1 MRALIFDL
9 DRTLV
14 DTVST
19 HVIGWERA
27 SNELG
32 LTIEAWPIHRQT
44 GACHGLSTR
53 TLARESGR
61 LLTPAE
67 AESPACRQG
76 ELFENFL
83 PNAAAR
89 KAQRQNK

>member
-27 SNELG
+27 FNELG
-32 LTIEAWPIHRQT
+32 LTIRSLANSSPNRRVSRFIY
-44 GACHGLSTR
+44 ADTR
-53 TLARESGR
+53 AGIGTAAHTSGSGVARVPSG
-61 LLTPAE
+61 
-67 AESPACRQG
+67 
-76 ELFENFL
+76 
-83 PNAAAR
+83 
-89 KAQRQNK
+89 

>member
-9 DRTLV
+9 DRTLG

-32 LTIEAWPIHRQT
+32 SRSKVGQFITEPARVT
-44 GACHGLSTR
+44 VLSTR

-61 LLTPAE
+61 LLAPPE
-67 AESPACRQG
+67 AESSACRQG
-76 ELFENFL
+76 EPFETFCET
-83 PNAAAR
+83 PRRAKRNA
-89 KAQRQNK
+89 